1 MRAIELP
8 TEDLTDLLEET
19 CDIDIVLDLSVDD
32 LDPPTED
39 IEDFLVP
46 ERRPSA
52 EESQTRLRVRRS
64 WIAMSASNGN
74 ASCPKAIEP
83 TRVARGPSRAPQ
95 PSLPRF
101 PLLPPPKANVL
112 CLPSFPL
119 LPPEPRRVVLKGPPV
134 RLPRFSLHDGMP
146 AVLPRRGR

>member
-19 CDIDIVLDLSVDD
+19 CDIDIVLDLSADD

-46 ERRPSA
+46 ERRPSP
-52 EESQTRLRVRRS
+52 EDSQTRLRVRRS
-64 WIAMSASNGN
+64 WIAMSPSNGN
-74 ASCPKAIEP
+74 AVCPKALEC
-83 TRVARGPSRAPQ
+83 TRVARGPSRLLQ

-101 PLLPPPKANVL
+101 PLLPPPKTGV
-112 CLPSFPL
+112 LPSFPL

>member
-1 MRAIELP
+1 MRAIELL
-8 TEDLTDLLEET
+8 TEDLTDLLEEP
-19 CDIDIVLDLSVDD
+19 CDVDIVLDLSADD

-46 ERRPSA
+46 ERRDPSP
-52 EESQTRLRVRRS
+52 EDSQTRLRVRRS
-64 WIAMSASNGN
+64 WIAMSPSNGN
-74 ASCPKAIEP
+74 APGPKAFGP
-83 TRVARGPSRAPQ
+83 TRVARAPSRA

-101 PLLPPPKANVL
+101 PLLPPPKMNVL

-119 LPPEPRRVVLKGPPV
+119 VPPEPRRVVPKGPPV

-146 AVLPRRGR
+146 AVLPRRVR

>member
-1 MRAIELP
+1 MRAIELL

-19 CDIDIVLDLSVDD
+19 CDIDIVLDLSADD

-74 ASCPKAIEP
+74 AACRP
-83 TRVARGPSRAPQ
+83 RAPQ

-101 PLLPPPKANVL
+101 PLLPPPKTNVL